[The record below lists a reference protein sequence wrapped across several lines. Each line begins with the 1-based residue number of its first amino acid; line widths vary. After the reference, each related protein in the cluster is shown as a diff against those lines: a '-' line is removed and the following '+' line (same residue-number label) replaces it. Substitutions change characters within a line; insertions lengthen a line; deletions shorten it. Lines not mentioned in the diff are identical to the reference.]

1 MSSVAAD
8 AQARLRALDAR
19 RSFIVQAPAGSGKTG
34 LLVQRFLLLLSLVQ
48 EPEEVLAITFTRKAA
63 AEMRGRIIDALH
75 AAAAAA
81 APTSE
86 HDRLTWQFAGQ
97 ALAQDRAR
105 GWCLLDF
112 PNRLRIQTI
121 DGLCGS
127 LTRQMP
133 VMTRAGAALN
143 PTERAAELYREAA
156 QALLQSAGD
165 KAAHTSA
172 TVDLLLHLDNDWNK
186 AQELVANMLAKRDQ
200 WLRHLPGLSARDNAR
215 AYLESGMQRVVA
227 DGIARVNDLLS
238 PMLRGELLPLI
249 HYAAENLLSEQ
260 IDTPLAT
267 WLELTTWPPPTLE
280 HLAAWRALV
289 PFLLTKA
296 GELRRS
302 AKADNG
308 FPAKKSVLPHQREHA
323 ALMKLRFETAL
334 DLLQAMPGFHDALR
348 QLDLLPATAYDDE
361 QWRIVQALVQLLPTA
376 CAELRLVF
384 RRHGVVDFTEISH
397 AAALALGTDE
407 APTDLALALDYRVSH
422 ILVDEFQDTSF
433 GQYELLRSL
442 TAGWQPDDGRTVFLV
457 GDPMQSIYR
466 FREAQ
471 VGLFLWARQHGLGHI
486 PLESVNL
493 SVNFRSTAP
502 LVEWFNGTFAC
513 VFPRHE
519 DVVYG
524 AVPYSSAAARPAAP
538 LDGAVHIHPLP
549 DNDAETEA
557 RHVVD
562 LVRAARAAQAQAS
575 VAVLVQTRRS
585 LAAIAPALR
594 AAGIPVQAV
603 EIESLATRPVIQDL
617 LALTRALLHPADHLA
632 WYAVLRAPWCAI
644 DLATL
649 LAMREAA
656 NVDIAPGGSESTARF
671 NVCDAAE
678 RFAMSARCSDD
689 ARARLMRPLDVLR
702 GAVTAR
708 GRVSLRRWVETTWW
722 QLGGPA
728 CVDAADATLD
738 AGTFFDLLDRIDQ
751 EGRALDADVLAQRV
765 AELFASGG
773 TDANAVQLMTIHKSK
788 GLQFDVVIVPGMS
801 RKGQA
806 DAKRLLLWQELPS
819 QTGSGDMVLAPVAS
833 AARGEDTIYKYVA
846 DVEKRKAGHE
856 LGRLLYVAATRACRE
871 LHLLGYVS
879 RKKDSEKL
887 NAPQRNSMLAL
898 LWSVAAPV
906 FEAVHRQTVATAAM
920 SDSPPGTPSL
930 LKCLVPGQALPAPDA
945 LPPLPAVGLALAT
958 PRTVVSNIEYL
969 WATPT
974 AMAIGTVVHQLLR
987 QVVLSDFRTWNSS
1000 RLESLLPRI
1009 RAALRSHSVPS
1020 GDEEWAGR
1028 SVVAAVCRT
1037 LEDDRGRWLLDG
1049 QHVGSQCEW
1058 AVSAVVNGELRNIV
1072 IDRSF
1077 IDRDGTR
1084 WIVDYK
1090 TGSHAGSDVDA
1101 FLDNERIRYS
1111 DQLKRYVELVS
1122 GLESRPIRAG
1132 LYFPLL
1138 GGWREIA

>member
-19 RSFIVQAPAGSGKTG
+19 QSFIVQAPAGSGKTG

-81 APTSE
+81 APASE

-105 GWCLLDF
+105 GWSLLDF

-133 VMTRAGAALN
+133 VMTRAGSALN
-143 PTERAAELYREAA
+143 PTERATELYREAA
-156 QALLQSAGD
+156 QALLQSADD
-165 KAAHTSA
+165 KAAHTTA
-172 TVDLLLHLDNDWNK
+172 TIDLLLHLDNDWNK

-227 DGIARVNDLLS
+227 DGITGVHELLS
-238 PMLRGELLPLI
+238 PNFRGELLPLI
-249 HYAAENLLSEQ
+249 RYAAENLLSEQ
-260 IDTPLAT
+260 VDTPLVA
-267 WLELTTWPPPTLE
+267 WRELTEWPPPTLE
-280 HLAAWRALV
+280 YLAAWRALV
-289 PFLLTKA
+289 PFLLKKDKA
-296 GELRRS
+296 LRS
-302 AKADNG
+302 AVNATNG
-308 FPAKKSVLPHQREHA
+308 FPAPSDVMPHQKAIA
-323 ALMKLRFETAL
+323 ASMKRQFKTTLEM
-334 DLLQAMPGFHDALR
+334 LQATPGLHDALR

-361 QWRIVQALVQLLPTA
+361 QWRIVQSLVQLLPTA

-502 LVEWFNGTFAC
+502 LVEWFNDTFAR

-524 AVPYSSAAARPAAP
+524 AVPYSPAAARPAAP
-538 LDGAVHIHPLP
+538 LDGAVYIHPLP
-549 DNDAETEA
+549 DNDAEAEA
-557 RHVVD
+557 RRVVE
-562 LVRAARAAQAQAS
+562 LVRATRAAQAQAS

-603 EIESLATRPVIQDL
+603 EIESLATRAVIQDL

-644 DLATL
+644 ELGTL
-649 LAMREAA
+649 LALRDAV
-656 NVDIAPGGSESTARF
+656 NVDIAPAGAESAARI
-671 NVCDAAE
+671 NVFDAAE
-678 RFAMSARCSDD
+678 RFARSARCSDD
-689 ARARLMRPLDVLR
+689 ARVRLLRPLAVLR
-702 GAVTAR
+702 GAVSAR
-708 GRVSLRRWVETTWW
+708 GRLSLRRWVETTWW
-722 QLGGPA
+722 QLGGPT
-728 CVDAADATLD
+728 CVDDADATLD
-738 AGTFFDLLDRIDQ
+738 AGTFFDLLERMEQ
-751 EGRALDADVLAQRV
+751 EGRALDANVLAQRV

-773 TDANAVQLMTIHKSK
+773 ADATAVQLMTIHKSK

-819 QTGSGDMVLAPVAS
+819 QAGSGDMVLAPVAS
-833 AARGEDTIYKYVA
+833 AARGEDEIYKYVA

-898 LWSVAAPV
+898 LWPVAAPV
-906 FEAVHRQTVATAAM
+906 FEAAQQQIATTAVM
-920 SDSPPGTPSL
+920 LNSPPATPSL
-930 LKCLVPGQALPAPDA
+930 LKRLVPGQALPAPDA
-945 LPPLPAVGLALAT
+945 LPPRPAAGLALAT
-958 PRTVVSNIEYL
+958 TLTSVNNIEYL

-974 AMAIGTVVHQLLR
+974 AMAVGTVVHQLLR
-987 QVVLSDFRTWNSS
+987 QVVLSDFQTWNRP

-1020 GDEEWAGR
+1020 SDEEWAGR

-1037 LEDDRGRWLLDG
+1037 LEDDRGRWLLDRR
-1049 QHVGSQCEW
+1049 HVDSQCEW

-1090 TGSHAGSDVDA
+1090 TGSHSGSDVDA
-1101 FLDNERIRYS
+1101 FLDNERERYNK
-1111 DQLKRYVELVS
+1111 QLQRYVELVS
-1122 GLESRPIRAG
+1122 RMESRPIRAG

-1138 GGWREIA
+1138 GGWREIV